1 MNISRLSLLLAF
13 AGFGLTACDN
23 VDEGERFEGPLDLEE
38 VLAKSEKNV
47 LIEDFTGQRCTN
59 CPNAAQK
66 IHEFQEQY
74 GKDRVIAVAIHGG
87 GFGVDEIKPNGQ
99 PNPNGL
105 ANETGKDYYNRWNIK
120 AQPKGL
126 VDRSSGTDGGLDLDL
141 WQGAVVTRFLNAL
154 TLKADVEV
162 ARVNYDAATRKLA
175 LEVKV
180 EGKTSVAGNLQVWL
194 TESNIVKLQAMP
206 DGTNNR
212 NYVHNH
218 VFRASVNAPY
228 GDPMTLDAD
237 QEQIKTYE
245 FTLKEGWVPEEMAIV
260 AFLYNSTDGVI
271 QVTEAPVLSTQN

>member
-1 MNISRLSLLLAF
+1 M
-13 AGFGLTACDN
+13 
-23 VDEGERFEGPLDLEE
+23 
-38 VLAKSEKNV
+38 
-47 LIEDFTGQRCTN
+47 
-59 CPNAAQK
+59 
-66 IHEFQEQY
+66 
-74 GKDRVIAVAIHGG
+74 
-87 GFGVDEIKPNGQ
+87 DEIKPNGQ

-126 VDRSSGTDGGLDLDL
+126 VDRSSSTDGGLDLDL

-175 LEVKV
+175 LEIKV

-218 VFRASVNAPY
+218 VFRASVNDPY